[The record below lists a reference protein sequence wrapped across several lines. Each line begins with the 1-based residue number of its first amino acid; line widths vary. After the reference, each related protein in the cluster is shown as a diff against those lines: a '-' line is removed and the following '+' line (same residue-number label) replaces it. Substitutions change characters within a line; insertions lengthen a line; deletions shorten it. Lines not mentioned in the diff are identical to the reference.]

1 MVTKRDYYEVLG
13 VERTAGPED
22 VKRAY
27 RKLAM
32 KYHPDK
38 NPGDKEAEQ
47 KFKEAAEA
55 FEVLGD
61 PEKRSRYDRFGHQG
75 LEGTGF
81 HEFTNIDEVFDMF
94 GDLFGFGSIFGNRR
108 GRRRGPRPGNDLQV
122 GMRLT
127 LHEAANGVTKEV
139 HLRRHARCSTC
150 SGSGAAPGSSPKQCA
165 MCGGRGQVIQAQGP
179 FRIQT
184 TCPTCRGAGQVIS
197 DPCNDCRGT
206 GLVEE
211 KKTLPVDA
219 PPGVDTGMRLRV
231 RGQGEPGDPGAPN
244 GDLYVLIEIEP
255 HPFFER
261 DGNNL
266 FCRVPISY
274 TQAALGAHVDVPTLE
289 GTESL
294 EIPAGTQTGHVFRLK
309 KKGMPDPRDHRR
321 GDLLIEVY
329 IEVPRKLQ
337 KRQQELLRELAELEK
352 VHVNPEQ
359 KSFFERIRDYF
370 VPDEHAK
377 EE

>member
-1 MVTKRDYYEVLG
+1 MATKRDYYEVLG
-13 VERTAGPED
+13 IERTAD
-22 VKRAY
+22 ADQVKRAY

-32 KYHPDK
+32 QYHPDR
-38 NPGDKEAEQ
+38 NPGDKEAEK

-61 PEKRSRYDRFGHQG
+61 PQKRERYDRYGHQG

-127 LHEAANGVTKEV
+127 LQEAANGVSKDVT
-139 HLRRHARCSTC
+139 LRRHTRCATC
-150 SGSGAAPGSSPKQCA
+150 SGTGAAPGSQPKQCA
-165 MCGGRGQVIQAQGP
+165 TCGGRGQVIQAQGP

-197 DPCNDCRGT
+197 DPCSDCRGS
-206 GLVEE
+206 GQVEE
-211 KKTLPVDA
+211 RTTIPVDVPA
-219 PPGVDTGMRLRV
+219 GVDTGMRLRV

-244 GDLYVLIEIEP
+244 GDLYVAIEIEP

-261 DGNNL
+261 DGSTL
-266 FCRVPISY
+266 YCRVPISY
-274 TQAALGAHVDVPTLE
+274 TQAALGSHVEVPTLE

-294 EIPAGTQTGHVFRLK
+294 EIPAGTQTGQVFRLK
-309 KKGMPDPRDHRR
+309 KKGMPDPRHQNR
-321 GDLLIEVY
+321 GDLMIEVY
-329 IEVPRKLQ
+329 IEVPKKLT
-337 KRQQELLRELAELEK
+337 KRQQELLRELAELDK

-370 VPDEHAK
+370 APEEPVK
-377 EE
+377 ED